1 MPFSTP
7 SRTVTRVQHERQT
20 RAKGI
25 LINRDADGIL
35 ERGNVTVGA
44 YLGHSGPKTKVEIG
58 RYRIIIDGVQLKD
71 LADALID
78 TAEQLEDDLRFY
90 GGAA

>member
-1 MPFSTP
+1 M
-7 SRTVTRVQHERQT
+7 QHEIRT

-25 LINRDADGIL
+25 LVEKGTEGIL
-35 ERGNVTVGA
+35 ERGHVVVGA
-44 YLGHSGPKTKVEIG
+44 YLGDTGPKTKVEIG
-58 RYRIIIDGVQLKD
+58 RHRIIIDGVQLTD

-78 TAEQLEDDLRFY
+78 TAEQLDDDLKFF

>member
-1 MPFSTP
+1 MQYE
-7 SRTVTRVQHERQT
+7 TRT

-25 LINRDADGIL
+25 LVEKDVDGIL
-35 ERGNVTVGA
+35 ERGHLVVGA
-44 YLGHSGPKTKVEIG
+44 YLGDTGPKTRIG
-58 RYRIIIDGVQLKD
+58 IGQHRFILDGVQLKD

-78 TAEQLEDDLRFY
+78 TAEQLDDDLRFY